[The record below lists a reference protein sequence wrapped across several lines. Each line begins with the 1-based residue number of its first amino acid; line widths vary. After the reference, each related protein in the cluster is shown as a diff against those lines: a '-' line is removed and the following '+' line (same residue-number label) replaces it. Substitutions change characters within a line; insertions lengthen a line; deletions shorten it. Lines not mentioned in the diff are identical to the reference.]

1 MISFLSIVRLTVKNA
16 LRSHIFQ
23 LLMLLLL
30 LCIFLIPNTI
40 VGDDT
45 AHGYIQIALK
55 YSLGTVS
62 FILSLSAIWL
72 GCFLM
77 CSDTENYQLHMV
89 VSKPISRVTVWLGK
103 YCGILLI
110 HAFLMVFAC
119 TIIYATVLW
128 QFNRQGFTDQ
138 EKKRIQNEV
147 LVGRRVYYPAQPNIH
162 KAAYQKLEAQNAEK
176 RKKGQDIDTSPATQ
190 HKELRMIQ
198 NDILRN
204 IGEIKYNTMRPWEYK
219 NLPTGMDKKQ
229 SIFLRFRT
237 YVNKVSSEDQRMT
250 RGMWIVW
257 VPAPVKDEDKNKP
270 AEQKF
275 YQVSLSGENPEQ
287 FLTGVFHEKILK
299 ASCIQD
305 SGKVN
310 LAFMNV
316 DPKASGLFFQPKD
329 GPKLLIKISGFS
341 ENFFRGM
348 IVMFIQLAV
357 LAGLACAAASAMS
370 MPTAVFIVISY
381 LMFGSFATFMAGT
394 SFFGSAADHIGY
406 TVSNILLMIVIPIQS
421 FEISPFIANGELI
434 EISYIWGV
442 IWKYLILRGLPIYI
456 FGIWL
461 YWRRELGL
469 VIKK

>member
-23 LLMLLLL
+23 LLILLLL

-77 CSDTENYQLHMV
+77 CSDAENYQLHMV
-89 VSKPISRVTVWLGK
+89 VSKPISRVTIWLGK

-110 HAFLMVFAC
+110 HVVLMLFAC

-128 QFNRQGFTDQ
+128 QFNRQGFTHQ
-138 EKKRIQNEV
+138 QKTRIQNEV
-147 LVGRRVYYPAQPNIH
+147 LVGRRVYYPNQPNIH
-162 KAAYQKLEAQNAEK
+162 QTAFKKLEAKNRAKEL
-176 RKKGQDIDTSPATQ
+176 KGESVDTSPATQ
-190 HKELRMIQ
+190 RRELRMIQ

-204 IGEIKYNTMRPWEYK
+204 IGEIKYGASRPWEYA
-219 NLPTGMDKKQ
+219 NLPVGMKKNRP
-229 SIFLRFRT
+229 IYLRWRT

-250 RGMWIVW
+250 RGMWAVW
-257 VPAPVKDEDKNKP
+257 VAAPVKKADKNRP
-270 AEQKF
+270 VEQQL
-275 YQVSLSGENPEQ
+275 YQVPLSSQPEQ
-287 FLTGVFHEKILK
+287 FLTGVFHEKVLK
-299 ASCIQD
+299 ATCIQD
-305 SGKVN
+305 NGTVKI
-310 LAFMNV
+310 AFLNV
-316 DPKASGLFFQPKD
+316 DPKASGLFFQPND

-341 ENFFRGM
+341 QNFFRGM

-394 SFFGSAADHIGY
+394 SAFGSAANHIGY
-406 TVSNILLMIVIPIQS
+406 TVGNILLMIVIPIQN
-421 FEISPFIANGELI
+421 FEISSFIANGELI
-434 EISYIWGV
+434 EISYIWGI
-442 IWKYLILRGLPIYI
+442 IWKYFILRGLPIYL

>member
-1 MISFLSIVRLTVKNA
+1 MTSFLSIVRLTVKNA

-23 LLMLLLL
+23 LLMLVLV

-62 FILSLSAIWL
+62 FVLSLSAIWL

-77 CSDTENYQLHMV
+77 CSDAENYQLHMM
-89 VSKPISRVTVWLGK
+89 VSKPISRVTIWLGK

-110 HAFLMVFAC
+110 HVFLLIFA
-119 TIIYATVLW
+119 TGVIYLTVLW
-128 QFNRQGFTDQ
+128 QFERQGFS
-138 EKKRIQNEV
+138 EKERDRINSEV
-147 LVGRRVYYPAQPNIH
+147 LVGRRVFYPEHPDI
-162 KAAYQKLEAQNAEK
+162 KKESLRRLLTQNAVAK
-176 RKKGQDIDTSPATQ
+176 SKGQEVDTSPETQ
-190 HKELRMIQ
+190 RKKLNIIKSEMY
-198 NDILRN
+198 RN
-204 IGEIKYNTMRPWEYK
+204 VAEVKYNSYRQWEYK
-219 NLPTGMDKKQ
+219 NLPTDMKRSQ
-229 SIFLRFRT
+229 PIFLRFRT

-250 RGMWIVW
+250 RGMWAAW
-257 VPAPVKDEDKNKP
+257 VVAPVKPGEENKP
-270 AEQKF
+270 QKQQI
-275 YQVSLSGENPEQ
+275 YQVNLTEQPEQ
-287 FLTGVFHEKILK
+287 FMTGVFHEKKLN
-299 ASCIQD
+299 ASCIQED
-305 SGKVN
+305 GTVKV
-310 LAFMNV
+310 AFLNT

-329 GPKLLIKISGFS
+329 GPKLLIKISGFT
-341 ENFFRGM
+341 ENFFRGV
-348 IVMFIQLAV
+348 IVIFIQLAV

-381 LMFGSFATFMAGT
+381 LIFGSFATFMGGA
-394 SFFGSAADHIGY
+394 SFTGSAVDQVGY
-406 TVSNILLMIVIPIQS
+406 TVSKILLTIVIPIQN

-434 EISYIWGV
+434 ELSYIWGV
-442 IWKYLILRGLPIYI
+442 IWKYLILRGMPIYL

>member
-23 LLMLLLL
+23 LLMVLLL

-89 VSKPISRVTVWLGK
+89 VSKPISRVTIWLGK

-110 HAFLMVFAC
+110 HIFLMVFAC
-119 TIIYATVLW
+119 TIIYGTVLW
-128 QFNRQGFTDQ
+128 QFNRQNFTDQ
-138 EKKRIQNEV
+138 EKAKIQNEV
-147 LVGRRVYYPAQPNIH
+147 LVGRRVYYPNNPNIR
-162 KAAYQKLEAQNAEK
+162 KAAYKKLEAQNAKK
-176 RKKGQDIDTSPATQ
+176 REKGQDIDTSPATQ
-190 HKELRMIQ
+190 RRELRMIQ

-204 IGEIKYNTMRPWEYK
+204 IGEIKYNSLRSWEYS
-219 NLPTGMDKKQ
+219 NLPIGMDKERP
-229 SIFLRFRT
+229 IFLRWRT

-250 RGMWIVW
+250 RGMWAVW
-257 VPAPVKDEDKNKP
+257 VAAPKTEEDKNSP
-270 AEQKF
+270 AEQQF
-275 YQVSLSGENPEQ
+275 YQVPLSSQPEQ
-287 FLTGVFHEKILK
+287 FLTGVFHEKVLK
-299 ASCIQD
+299 ATCIQD
-305 SGKVN
+305 SGKVKI
-310 LAFMNV
+310 AFLNV

-406 TVSNILLMIVIPIQS
+406 TVGNILLMIVIPIQS
-421 FEISPFIANGELI
+421 FEVSPFIANGELI
-434 EISYIWGV
+434 EMSYIWGV
-442 IWKYLILRGLPIYI
+442 IWKYLILRGLPIYL

>member
-89 VSKPISRVTVWLGK
+89 VSKPISRVTIWLGK

-110 HAFLMVFAC
+110 HVFLMLFAC

-128 QFNRQGFTDQ
+128 QFNRQGFT
-138 EKKRIQNEV
+138 EKEKARIQNEV
-147 LVGRRVYYPAQPNIH
+147 MVGRRVFYPNQPTIQQ
-162 KAAYQKLEAQNAEK
+162 AALKKLEALNTEK
-176 RKKGQDIDTSPATQ
+176 KAKGQEIDTSPATQ
-190 HKELRMIQ
+190 RKALRMIQ

-204 IGEIKYNTMRPWEYK
+204 IGEIKYGASRSWEYS
-219 NLPTGMDKKQ
+219 NLPTGLDKNRPVY
-229 SIFLRFRT
+229 LRYRT

-250 RGMWIVW
+250 RGMWAVW
-257 VPAPVKDEDKNKP
+257 VAAPVKAEDKNRP
-270 AEQKF
+270 VEQQF
-275 YQVSLSGENPEQ
+275 FQVPLSSQPEQ
-287 FLTGVFHEKILK
+287 FLTGVFHEKVIK
-299 ASCIQD
+299 ATCIQD
-305 SGKVN
+305 DGKVKI
-310 LAFMNV
+310 AFLNV

-394 SFFGSAADHIGY
+394 TFFSSTADQVGY
-406 TVSNILLMIVIPIQS
+406 TVSKILLMIVIPIQN

-434 EISYIWGV
+434 EISYIWGI
-442 IWKYLILRGLPIYI
+442 IWKYLILRGLPIYL

>member
-23 LLMLLLL
+23 LLIILLL

-55 YSLGTVS
+55 YSLAAVS

-77 CSDTENYQLHMV
+77 CGDTENYQLHMV
-89 VSKPISRVTVWLGK
+89 VSKPISRVTIWLGK

-110 HAFLMVFAC
+110 HVFLMLFAC
-119 TIIYATVLW
+119 SVIYATVLW
-128 QFNRQGFTDQ
+128 QFNRQNFTAQ
-138 EKKRIQNEV
+138 QKAKIQNEV
-147 LVGRRVYYPAQPNIH
+147 LVGRRVYYPMQPNIH
-162 KAAYQKLEAQNAEK
+162 EEAYKKLEIQNAAK
-176 RKKGQDIDTSPATQ
+176 RVKGEEVDTSPATQ
-190 HKELRMIQ
+190 RRALRVIQ

-204 IGEIKYNTMRPWEYK
+204 IGEIKYNTLRIWEYK
-219 NLPTGMDKKQ
+219 NLPTELEKERP
-229 SIFLRFRT
+229 IFLRFRT

-257 VPAPVKDEDKNKP
+257 VPAPVKAEDKGKP

-275 YQVSLSGENPEQ
+275 YQEALSARPEQ
-287 FLTGVFHEKILK
+287 FLTGVFHEKLLN
-299 ASCIQD
+299 SNCVQD
-305 SGKVN
+305 SGKVKI
-310 LAFMNV
+310 AFLNA

-329 GPKLLIKISGFS
+329 GPKLLIKISGFTQ
-341 ENFFRGM
+341 NFIRGM
-348 IVMFIQLAV
+348 VVMFIQLAV

-394 SFFGSAADHIGY
+394 SSFGSAADHVGY
-406 TVSNILLMIVIPIQS
+406 TVSNILLMIVIPIQN

-434 EISYIWGV
+434 EISYIWGI
-442 IWKYLILRGLPIYI
+442 IWKYFILRGLPIYI

>member
-1 MISFLSIVRLTVKNA
+1 MISFLSIVRLTIKNA

-62 FILSLSAIWL
+62 FVLSLSAIWL

-77 CSDTENYQLHMV
+77 CGDTENYQLHMV
-89 VSKPISRVTVWLGK
+89 VSKPISRVTIWLGK

-110 HAFLMVFAC
+110 HVFLMVFAC

-128 QFNRQGFTDQ
+128 QFNQQGFSDQ
-138 EKKRIQNEV
+138 EKARIQNEV
-147 LVGRRVYYPAQPNIH
+147 LVGRRVFYPNQPNIH
-162 KAAYQKLEAQNAEK
+162 QEAFKKLEAQNAEK
-176 RKKGQDIDTSPATQ
+176 IAKGQKIDTSPATQ
-190 HKELRMIQ
+190 RRELRMIQ

-204 IGEIKYNTMRPWEYK
+204 IGEIKYGASRSWEYS
-219 NLPTGMDKKQ
+219 NLPTGMDENRPV
-229 SIFLRFRT
+229 FLRFRT

-250 RGMWIVW
+250 RGMWAVW
-257 VPAPVKDEDKNKP
+257 VAAPVKPEDKNRP
-270 AEQKF
+270 VEQQF
-275 YQVSLSGENPEQ
+275 YQVPLSSQPEQ
-287 FLTGVFHEKILK
+287 FLTGVFHEKVLK
-299 ASCIQD
+299 ATCIQD
-305 SGKVN
+305 SGKVKI
-310 LAFMNV
+310 AFLNV

-329 GPKLLIKISGFS
+329 GPKLLIKISGFTQ
-341 ENFFRGM
+341 NFFRGM

-381 LMFGSFATFMAGT
+381 LMFGSFATFMGGT
-394 SFFGSAADHIGY
+394 TFFGSAADHVGY
-406 TVSNILLMIVIPIQS
+406 TVSKILLTIVIPVQS

-442 IWKYLILRGLPIYI
+442 IWKYLILRGLPIYL